1 MPYIIVI
8 LLLIFAV
15 FYKQEVIKEIK
26 YVNRQTGEIE
36 VEKVAGEAYLKWL
49 YYNPLGK
56 ISAKTIVKN
65 KFLSEYYGKQM
76 DKPESK
82 FKIPE
87 FINNFDI
94 NLEESEKQYF
104 DSFNDFFVRK
114 LKPEARPVNT
124 EKNSITSPADGKIIA
139 FPNLKETDNFF
150 VKGKQFDIKKF
161 FENEDIYKKYE
172 NGTMLIIRLCPTD
185 YHRYHF
191 PIDGFVKNDIK
202 IQGDYL
208 SVSPYAVKQN
218 IDIYFNNKRSYS
230 EMDTDNTGTV
240 VMAEIGATMVGSII
254 QTFEENSPIKK
265 GEEKG
270 YFEFGGS
277 TVILFF
283 EKDKISIDEDIL
295 ENSKKG
301 FETQVFMGE
310 KIAVTK

>member
-1 MPYIIVI
+1 
-8 LLLIFAV
+8 
-15 FYKQEVIKEIK
+15 
-26 YVNRQTGEIE
+26 
-36 VEKVAGEAYLKWL
+36 
-49 YYNPLGK
+49 
-56 ISAKTIVKN
+56 
-65 KFLSEYYGKQM
+65 
-76 DKPESK
+76 
-82 FKIPE
+82 
-87 FINNFDI
+87 
-94 NLEESEKQYF
+94 
-104 DSFNDFFVRK
+104 
-114 LKPEARPVNT
+114 
-124 EKNSITSPADGKIIA
+124 
-139 FPNLKETDNFF
+139 
-150 VKGKQFDIKKF
+150 
-161 FENEDIYKKYE
+161 
-172 NGTMLIIRLCPTD
+172 MLIIRLCPTD

>member
-1 MPYIIVI
+1 
-8 LLLIFAV
+8 
-15 FYKQEVIKEIK
+15 
-26 YVNRQTGEIE
+26 
-36 VEKVAGEAYLKWL
+36 
-49 YYNPLGK
+49 
-56 ISAKTIVKN
+56 
-65 KFLSEYYGKQM
+65 
-76 DKPESK
+76 
-82 FKIPE
+82 
-87 FINNFDI
+87 
-94 NLEESEKQYF
+94 
-104 DSFNDFFVRK
+104 
-114 LKPEARPVNT
+114 
-124 EKNSITSPADGKIIA
+124 
-139 FPNLKETDNFF
+139 
-150 VKGKQFDIKKF
+150 
-161 FENEDIYKKYE
+161 
-172 NGTMLIIRLCPTD
+172 MLIIRLCPTD

-254 QTFEENSPIKK
+254 QTFKENSPIKK

-301 FETQVFMGE
+301 LETQVFMGE

>member
-1 MPYIIVI
+1 M
-8 LLLIFAV
+8 V
-15 FYKQEVIKEIK
+15 F
-26 YVNRQTGEIE
+26 
-36 VEKVAGEAYLKWL
+36 
-49 YYNPLGK
+49 
-56 ISAKTIVKN
+56 
-65 KFLSEYYGKQM
+65 
-76 DKPESK
+76 
-82 FKIPE
+82 
-87 FINNFDI
+87 FI
-94 NLEESEKQYF
+94 
-104 DSFNDFFVRK
+104 
-114 LKPEARPVNT
+114 
-124 EKNSITSPADGKIIA
+124 
-139 FPNLKETDNFF
+139 
-150 VKGKQFDIKKF
+150 
-161 FENEDIYKKYE
+161 
-172 NGTMLIIRLCPTD
+172 LCPTD

>member
-8 LLLIFAV
+8 LLLFFAV

-26 YVNRQTGEIE
+26 YVNRQTGKIE

-49 YYNPLGK
+49 YYNPLGE

-124 EKNSITSPADGKIIA
+124 EKIVLHLQQMVKSLLSLILKKQIIS
-139 FPNLKETDNFF
+139 L
-150 VKGKQFDIKKF
+150 
-161 FENEDIYKKYE
+161 
-172 NGTMLIIRLCPTD
+172 
-185 YHRYHF
+185 
-191 PIDGFVKNDIK
+191 
-202 IQGDYL
+202 
-208 SVSPYAVKQN
+208 
-218 IDIYFNNKRSYS
+218 
-230 EMDTDNTGTV
+230 
-240 VMAEIGATMVGSII
+240 
-254 QTFEENSPIKK
+254 
-265 GEEKG
+265 
-270 YFEFGGS
+270 
-277 TVILFF
+277 
-283 EKDKISIDEDIL
+283 
-295 ENSKKG
+295 
-301 FETQVFMGE
+301 
-310 KIAVTK
+310 